1 MPKLSEINPDS
12 NWRGSQGASVPEA
25 TANHA
30 SYGVGNNTAQS
41 KIKRGPPNPT
51 TQTMTAQ
58 QSIDYANEQAMT
70 YISHRI
76 TQLNE
81 AIPEVRETGKSVHE
95 WEALLMIIDELEKVR
110 VNIPS
115 YTDPARGMKA

>member
-1 MPKLSEINPDS
+1 
-12 NWRGSQGASVPEA
+12 
-25 TANHA
+25 
-30 SYGVGNNTAQS
+30 
-41 KIKRGPPNPT
+41 
-51 TQTMTAQ
+51 MTAQ